1 MIRTTRGAVYLDGK
15 RLGDVISI
23 DATVE
28 VVPIDVEIPESLRR
42 HVEPVRVR
50 PVAPVSDAEAYMA
63 GVRAAAL
70 ERRLRERPVGGWI
83 DFTGTRSGSMI
94 VEATSEW
101 QLAVYEYL
109 TSRPL
114 SLARRARWALRRWLW
129 V

>member
-1 MIRTTRGAVYLDGK
+1 MIRATGGVVYLDGK

-28 VVPIDVEIPESLRR
+28 VEPVDVEIPESLKR

-50 PVAPVSDAEAYMA
+50 PVTPVSDPEAYMA
-63 GVRAAAL
+63 SVRAAAL
-70 ERRLRERPVGGWI
+70 ERRLRERPAGDWI
-83 DFTGTRSGSMI
+83 DFTDTRSGSMT
-94 VEATSEW
+94 VKATPEW
-101 QLAVYEYL
+101 QRAVYEYL
-109 TSRPL
+109 TGRPP